1 MSAQL
6 LSVESVGFGEGKFNM
21 KVKKLRWVSV
31 LLASSVLV
39 LVGYW
44 NEQARTTI
52 RWVLWSGDYK
62 TQMAKEPPAGTYLRH
77 FEWDG
82 WGFAGAGDTTM
93 YLVFDPQD
101 TLSTRAL
108 GPASLSGLPCKV
120 YRVRR
125 LETGWYTVLFYTDT
139 DWDSC
144 PLDDSG
150 QLRSATVQ
158 PGAH

>member
-1 MSAQL
+1 MQVRVL
-6 LSVESVGFGEGKFNM
+6 QWLT
-21 KVKKLRWVSV
+21 V
-31 LLASSVLV
+31 LLASSVVV
-39 LVGYW
+39 LFLCW

-52 RWVLWSGDYK
+52 RWLLWSGDYK
-62 TQMAKEPPAGTYLRH
+62 MRMEKESPQAGTHLKH
-77 FEWDG
+77 SGWDG

-101 TLSTRAL
+101 TLSARAL

-125 LETGWYTVLFYTDT
+125 LEPEWYTVLFYTDT

-144 PLDDSG
+144 PVDDSG
-150 QLRSATVQ
+150 NLRSATVQ
-158 PGAH
+158 R

>member
-1 MSAQL
+1 M
-6 LSVESVGFGEGKFNM
+6 N
-21 KVKKLRWVSV
+21 VKRLRWMSV
-31 LLASSVLV
+31 LLVSSVV
-39 LVGYW
+39 ALVGYW

-62 TQMAKEPPAGTYLRH
+62 TQMSKEPREAGTSLRH
-77 FEWDG
+77 FPWDG

-93 YLVFDPQD
+93 YLVSDPQD

-125 LETGWYTVLFYTDT
+125 LEAGWYTVLFYTDT

-144 PLDDSG
+144 PNNDSAG
-150 QLRSATVQ
+150 LRAATAQ